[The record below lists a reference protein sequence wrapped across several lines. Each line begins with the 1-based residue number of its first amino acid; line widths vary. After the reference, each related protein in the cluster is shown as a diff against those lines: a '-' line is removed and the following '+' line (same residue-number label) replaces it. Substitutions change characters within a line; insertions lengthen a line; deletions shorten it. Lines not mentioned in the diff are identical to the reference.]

1 MLLTQINP
9 ALNSKEFWDWTSE
22 DLAKYDLPAEIE
34 MVLQVSAQPKLVY
47 LGYSRGTSQMFLALG
62 MDEDYYL
69 PKVERVVA
77 FSPCMYEN
85 MELLRPGGPMD
96 YQQAVDFYEQM
107 ENEQTY
113 KINILEDIGGTPNS
127 YKDLLYWE
135 QISLEDRPQ
144 RFIPLEEYADGNRHS
159 EEISLGAID
168 QMMIVGLAGTSDES
182 CSYETAKRIF
192 SELGHSNTILR
203 PIIGADHGYTA
214 WVTGDEWNNVLKQS
228 IEGNETGD
236 VQMMSVAQISTS
248 IY

>member
-1 MLLTQINP
+1 
-9 ALNSKEFWDWTSE
+9 
-22 DLAKYDLPAEIE
+22 
-34 MVLQVSAQPKLVY
+34 
-47 LGYSRGTSQMFLALG
+47 MFLALG

-248 IY
+248 IYQTYTGLVLVLILGTMISIALCCLCCIKRDKVEDEQPYTPNEGGEEYQRE

>member
-1 MLLTQINP
+1 
-9 ALNSKEFWDWTSE
+9 
-22 DLAKYDLPAEIE
+22 
-34 MVLQVSAQPKLVY
+34 
-47 LGYSRGTSQMFLALG
+47 
-62 MDEDYYL
+62 
-69 PKVERVVA
+69 
-77 FSPCMYEN
+77 
-85 MELLRPGGPMD
+85 
-96 YQQAVDFYEQM
+96 M

-113 KINILEDIGGTPNS
+113 KINILDDIGGTPNS

-144 RFIPLEEYADGNRHS
+144 RFIPLEEYADGNRRS

-168 QMMIVGLAGTSDES
+168 QMMIVGLAGTQDES

-203 PIIGADHGYTA
+203 PIIGADHGYGA

-236 VQMMSVAQISTS
+236 VQMMSVAQISSS
-248 IY
+248 IYQTYTGLVLVLALGIMISIALCCLCCIKRDKVEDVQPYTPNEGGEEYQRE